1 MTGIYKGMYLRW
13 VDIKSHLVKI
23 FTVTLLCFSQLFA
36 PTVLLLAQNETPF
49 YSRPLEGSE
58 DLSSAM
64 IKGIDRFLTDE
75 ADNILNSRA
84 ALWQLD
90 FSSLESFDLS
100 IEKKRD
106 RLAKIL
112 GVVEKRA
119 MPFMEVLN
127 DSSLQQYALDTKK
140 CTIRPVRWKVLE
152 GPNGGMNAEG
162 LLLQPKDYIL
172 ARAVMIPDAD
182 VLPEVLAGM
191 EGPDQPG
198 FGTARRLAEAGW
210 EILVPVLLSREDTF
224 SGNREIGRFTNQ
236 PHREWIY
243 RQGFE
248 VGRHVIGYE
257 LQKIFSAVDW
267 FESRNKEESTPL
279 SIGVAGHG
287 EGGMLALYTAAL
299 DQRIVSSLVSGY
311 FDSREK
317 MWEEPIYRNV
327 FGLLKNFGDAELAVM
342 AWPRKLVVEHGIFP
356 EIQGPPPPSKGRSGA
371 APGRIVKPD
380 LSSAKGE
387 WERAVHYLPG
397 DQKHLG
403 WHEVRENGTLKVF
416 SAAAIAEF
424 AEALEI
430 GLPTSFDKTTAL
442 IIPKG
447 WPDPMQR
454 QGRMVREMER
464 RVQGVLERCEFTRD
478 QFFWEELEG
487 DTLDQKPIKNFL
499 RTRFWEVI
507 GRLPQPSMP
516 INPRARLLKETVKWK
531 RYEVVLDVFPGLF
544 AWGILTIPKRREKNT
559 PFPVVVCQ
567 HGLEG
572 LPMDVVS
579 TDPKNKKFPT
589 YKGFATKLAERG
601 YVTFAPHNPYRG
613 GDQFRMLQRKA
624 NPLGI
629 SLFSIITAQHQR
641 ILEWLA
647 QQAFVNSERIG
658 FYGLS
663 YGGKTAMRVP
673 ALLEGYALSICSGD
687 FYEWVR
693 INALTDQ
700 PYSYMFAGE
709 YEMPEWDLGHTF
721 NYAEMAALIA
731 PRPFMVERGHLD
743 NFKTDPWVNYEFA
756 KVRRHYDFIGLS
768 ERVQF
773 EYFMGGHRINGE
785 GTFGF
790 LDRYLKVPE

>member
-1 MTGIYKGMYLRW
+1 MTGFKGMYLRW
-13 VDIKSHLVKI
+13 VDSKSHWVKI

-84 ALWQLD
+84 DLWQLD

-100 IEKKRD
+100 LEKKRNL
-106 RLAKIL
+106 LAKIL
-112 GVVEKRA
+112 GVVEKRTT
-119 MPFMEVLN
+119 PFMEVLN
-127 DSSLQQYALDTKK
+127 DSSLHQYSIETKA
-140 CTIRPVRWKVLE
+140 CIIRPVRWKVLE
-152 GPNGGMNAEG
+152 GHNGGMNAEA
-162 LLLQPKDYIL
+162 LLLQPKDSVI
-172 ARAVMIPDAD
+172 ARAVMIPGAG
-182 VLPEVLAGM
+182 VPPEVLAGFH
-191 EGPDQPG
+191 GPDQPG
-198 FGTARRLAEAGW
+198 FGAARRLAEAGW
-210 EILVPVLLSREDTF
+210 QILVPVLLSREDSF

-267 FESRNKEESTPL
+267 LENRNRKENISI

-287 EGGMLALYTAAL
+287 EGGMLALYAAAL
-299 DQRIVSSLVSGY
+299 DQRIVSTLVSGY
-311 FDSREK
+311 FSSREK
-317 MWEEPIYRNV
+317 IWGEPIYRNV

-342 AWPRKLVVEHGIFP
+342 AWPRKLVVEHGLFP
-356 EIQGPPPPSKGRSGA
+356 EIQGPPSPSKGRSGA
-371 APGRIVKPD
+371 APGRIVRPD
-380 LSSAKGE
+380 LSSVKRE
-387 WERAVHYLPG
+387 WERAVHYLPD

-403 WHEVRENGTLKVF
+403 CHEGIENGFSKVF

-430 GLPTSFDKTTAL
+430 GLPISFDGPTTL
-442 IIPKG
+442 ISPKS
-447 WPDPMQR
+447 WPDPLQR
-454 QGRMVREMER
+454 QGRIVREMER
-464 RVQGVLERCEFTRD
+464 QVQGVLEKCELTRD
-478 QFFWEELEG
+478 QFFWERLKG
-487 DTLDQKPIKNFL
+487 DTIDQKPIKNIL
-499 RTRFWEVI
+499 RNRLWEVI
-507 GRLPQPSMP
+507 GRLPKPSMP

-531 RYEVVLDVFPGLF
+531 RYEIVLDVFPGVF
-544 AWGILTIPKRREKNT
+544 AWGILTIPKVREKNT

-579 TDPKNKKFPT
+579 TDPKTKKFAT
-589 YKGFATKLAERG
+589 YNGFATKLAERG

-613 GDQFRMLQRKA
+613 GDNFRQLQRKA

-647 QQAFVNSERIG
+647 QQSFVDAERIG

-700 PYSYMFAGE
+700 PYSYMYAGE
-709 YEMPEWDLGHTF
+709 YEMPECGLGHTF

-743 NFKTDPWVNYEFA
+743 NIKTDPWVNYEYA

-768 ERVQF
+768 ERVKF
-773 EYFMGGHRINGE
+773 EYFMGGHRINGK
-785 GTFGF
+785 GTFEF
-790 LDRYLKVPE
+790 LDRYLKGL